1 MAGMSRRKRE
11 TVRKLV
17 MAALLVVAATCVVIL
32 AVLFIRKKSGED
44 AYDRLRDAAVTEAGA
59 VTEENDTVPETESDT
74 ETETVL
80 YDWVPEV
87 DFETLRKTNTDI
99 CAWISVPG
107 ANVDYP
113 VLRNESA
120 ENPHDA
126 YYLQHTV
133 ERASGLPGAI
143 YIEPCNAAD
152 FTDPVTVIYG
162 HHMKNGTM
170 FGSLHEFQNDAF
182 FEENTDAC
190 IVTPE
195 RTYVYRIFAEVVYDD
210 RHIMG
215 SYDFSSEED
224 YQEFLDSLK
233 ENRDMRDI
241 IREDADVT
249 PEERIIVLSTC
260 VKGEDDRRLL
270 IGAVLIDEYE
280 N

>member
-17 MAALLVVAATCVVIL
+17 MAALLVVAAACVVIL

-44 AYDRLRDAAVTEAGA
+44 AYGRLRDAAVTEAGA
-59 VTEENDTVPETESDT
+59 VTEESDTFLETESDT
-74 ETETVL
+74 ETVL
-80 YDWVPEV
+80 YDWIPEV
-87 DFETLRKTNTDI
+87 DFETLWNTNTDI

-107 ANVDYP
+107 AGVDYP
-113 VLRNESA
+113 VLRNASA
-120 ENPHDA
+120 TNPHDA

-210 RHIMG
+210 RHITG
-215 SYDFSSEED
+215 TYDFSSEED
-224 YQEFLDSLK
+224 YQEFLDSLE

-241 IREDADVT
+241 IREDVAVT

-270 IGAVLIDEYE
+270 IGAVLTYEYE